1 MPSQNMPHFF
11 GIRHLSPCG
20 AYELVKFL
28 DKTDP
33 DMVLI
38 EGPSDLSDMIKDMCS
53 PMTKPPFAI
62 MAYSETVPIHTIL
75 YPMAVYSPEYQAVL
89 WSYRHKRKCRFI
101 DLPSGV
107 FLAMSDQRNSEQ
119 SDEHR
124 GKSVYQLM
132 EEKLGE
138 QQEVWW
144 ERHFEHNTN
153 SDAYR
158 QGTYEYGRQLREH
171 DNSDNYHYAE
181 NKIRECF
188 MKSQIEAA
196 LTEVAAEK
204 TVVITGAYH
213 TAGIKE
219 CTALTTDEL
228 QKLPSISAKST
239 LMPYSYYRLSSRSGY
254 GAGNKAPQYYELVWD
269 SLNNNDPGYAM
280 YSYISGIAD
289 YQRKNG
295 GITSSAE
302 VMEAVRLAEALAAM
316 KNSSV
321 PTLADLR
328 DSVVTCIGHGH
339 FSEVAQAAAFNEIG
353 IKIGQLPEGVSRTA
367 LQEDFYGQIK
377 ELKLDKYRTLE
388 THTLELDLR
397 ENIRVK
403 SEKAAFLDL
412 ERSFF
417 LQRLCVL
424 GIGFAVNRHKKQ
436 DRATWAEAWDLSWTP
451 EAEIQIVEAALKGD
465 TIELAA
471 AFVFDE
477 KLNDSKNIGDV
488 SAVLELACLCGMEK
502 TVRLAVNVLQSVAV
516 DAASVVEIGNTAE
529 NISASIKYGSIRKLD
544 TDQFIPV
551 LEQMFYR
558 GCVILAQSCTCDNNA
573 VRELIPAI
581 AKLNQ
586 VQIDNDFIDS
596 DEWLKV
602 LSEISQRDDIN
613 TMASGFATAILLE
626 RGDISSANLAAEVQ
640 RRLSK
645 GIPADLGALWF
656 EGLSMKNRH
665 ALIARL
671 SLWEKLSE
679 YIDTL
684 DDEEFKRALVF
695 LRRAFSVFS
704 SYEKDQIAENLGE
717 IWGVNAAEASE
728 ILNDTL
734 SEQQQEML
742 DGLEDFDFGDL

>member
-20 AYELVKFL
+20 AYELLKFL

-38 EGPSDLSDMIKDMCS
+38 EGPGDLSDMMKDMCS
-53 PMTKPPFAI
+53 PQTKPPFAI
-62 MAYSETVPIHTIL
+62 MAYSQTVPIHTIL

-89 WSYRHKRKCRFI
+89 WSYRHNRKCHFI

-107 FLAMSDQRNSEQ
+107 FLAMSDLRNAEA
-119 SDEHR
+119 SDESR

-132 EEKLGE
+132 EEQLGE
-138 QQEVWW
+138 EQEVWW
-144 ERHFEHNTN
+144 ERHFEHNTEN
-153 SDAYR
+153 DAYR
-158 QGTYEYGRQLREH
+158 QATYEYGKQLRSF

-181 NKIRECF
+181 NMIRECF

-196 LTEVAAEK
+196 LAEVPPEK

-213 TAGIKE
+213 TEGIME
-219 CTALTTDEL
+219 CTALTSDEI
-228 QKLPSISAKST
+228 QKLPSVPAKST

-269 SLNNNDPGYAM
+269 ALNSNDPGYAM
-280 YSYISGIAD
+280 YNYISGIAD
-289 YQRKNG
+289 YQRKHG

-302 VMEAVRLAEALAAM
+302 VMESVRLAQTLAGM
-316 KNSSV
+316 KNSTV

-339 FSEVAQAAAFNEIG
+339 FSEVAEAAAFNEIG
-353 IKIGQLPEGVSRTA
+353 RKIGQLPEGVSRTA

-397 ENIRVK
+397 ENMRVK

-417 LQRLCVL
+417 LQRLSVL
-424 GIGFAVNRHKKQ
+424 GIEFAVNRHKKQ
-436 DRATWAEAWDLSWTP
+436 DKATWAEVWDLSWTP
-451 EAEIQIVEAALKGD
+451 EAEIQIVESALKGD
-465 TIELAA
+465 TVELAA

-477 KLNDSKNIGDV
+477 KLNASKNIGDV
-488 SAVLELACLCGMEK
+488 SAVIESACLCGMEK
-502 TVRLAVNVLQSVAV
+502 AVHSAVNVLQSVAV
-516 DAASVVEIGNTAE
+516 DAASVVEIGNTVE
-529 NISASIKYGSIRKLD
+529 NMSASVKYGSIRKLD

-551 LEQMFYR
+551 LQQMFYR
-558 GCVILAQSCTCDNNA
+558 GCFILVQSCNCDNNA

-581 AKLNQ
+581 SKLNQ
-586 VQIDNDFIDS
+586 AQIDNDFIDA
-596 DEWLKV
+596 DQWLKV

-613 TMASGFATAILLE
+613 TMVSGYATAILLE
-626 RGDISSANLAAEVQ
+626 RGDISSEKLSVEVQ

-645 GIPADLGALWF
+645 GIPADLGASWF
-656 EGLSMKNRH
+656 EGLSMKNRY
-665 ALIARL
+665 ALITRL

-717 IWGVNAAEASE
+717 IWELNAAEVSE
-728 ILNDTL
+728 ILNDTV

-742 DGLEDFDFGDL
+742 DSLDDFDFGDL